1 MPSEPQGIAIDQQ
14 ELYRKVDFAVFTLA
28 NLMNII
34 MVIIFLSRTAGAT
47 RSNIVG
53 TIWVGFIVVLSIV
66 VVLNVRGRREWWAI
80 ALPSLLIAFLI
91 LELILD
97 YILQINFR
105 STLLLGP
112 YLLLY
117 YLAILGMIG
126 YSFQIGKTYG
136 FITLLTY
143 FINQIAT
150 FYSYFRVGHG

>member
-34 MVIIFLSRTAGAT
+34 MVIIFLSCTAGAT

-53 TIWVGFIVVLSIV
+53 AIWVGLIVVLSIV
-66 VVLNVRGRREWWAI
+66 VVLNVRGRREWWAT

-97 YILQINFR
+97 YILQVNDHR
-105 STLLLGP
+105 QRRWLVAVAP
-112 YLLLY
+112 RRCD
-117 YLAILGMIG
+117 
-126 YSFQIGKTYG
+126 
-136 FITLLTY
+136 LTDASY
-143 FINQIAT
+143 AT
-150 FYSYFRVGHG
+150 C